1 VCRDN
6 RRLRKHDESLWP
18 LAMSAIGLD
27 TVRVGL
33 PVLSPVG
40 GGAGSD
46 RGSQHHGALSSRSLS
61 QPVSRGTAPPF
72 FAPCRRRG
80 WSWWTTR
87 QRRRGATLR
96 RSPRKVTLRAA
107 PSFGSGRSPAA
118 LVEKRRDLLLLRAAR
133 IRPDCRQRTLAFGSA
148 RLPGPGPRARSRR
161 QLCGDDRGSSVRSPR
176 SASRAR
182 DAPVWGLSL
191 CTSRCLQARDGASC
205 SLKAR

>member
-1 VCRDN
+1 VPRQSQVAET
-6 RRLRKHDESLWP
+6 RREP
-18 LAMSAIGLD
+18 LAARDERYWSRHRAGW
-27 TVRVGL
+27 
-33 PVLSPVG
+33 SPRLV
-40 GGAGSD
+40 ASRRRSGSD